1 MYEYVLSNH
10 YEAPGTTNM
19 KLLFQIIT
27 ILLNVPK
34 YNSMKKNKSTYSPAF
49 QKNC

>member
-34 YNSMKKNKSTYSPAF
+34 YNSMKEDTHGDKKKKINI
-49 QKNC
+49 